1 MQKQT
6 ITIHYFAFIHKK
18 KRWKKRETKQQILAV
33 LVKKKETLMWEV
45 IGC

>member
-18 KRWKKRETKQQILAV
+18 RWKKRKTKQQILAV